1 MDATARHRGFTL
13 LEVITVIAIIGIAAA
28 IALPVLIKTLPQRY
42 LRSTARDL
50 YSALMQAKSEAI
62 RQGTFVSVR
71 IEPNDPN
78 HMFIIFVDN
87 GEGGGIA
94 RNGKQDNPAEKL
106 LFSSGKLANR
116 VIFYPGKDFA
126 SDGSGITFVNKAAVF
141 NARGLPVKAGG
152 SGNEFGG
159 GKLKLCAA
167 TWGGQ
172 ATDDCR
178 VIAVSSAGRIRLTK
192 QVEPD

>member
-1 MDATARHRGFTL
+1 MDVTAKHRGFTL

-28 IALPVLIKTLPQRY
+28 IALPTLIKTLPQKY
-42 LRSTARDL
+42 LRSSARDI

-62 RQGTFVSVR
+62 RRGTFVSVR
-71 IEPNDPN
+71 INPDAN

-94 RNGKQDNPAEKL
+94 RNGKRANLAETL
-106 LFSSGKLANR
+106 LFSAGKLASR
-116 VIFYPGKDFA
+116 VIFDPDTGFA
-126 SDGSGITFVNKAAVF
+126 SDGSGITFANKAAVF
-141 NARGLPVKAGG
+141 NARGLPVGAGG
-152 SGNEFGG
+152 GIGG
-159 GKLKLCAA
+159 GRLRLCVA

-178 VIAVSSAGRIRLTK
+178 TITVSSVGRITLTR
-192 QVEPD
+192 

>member
-62 RQGTFVSVR
+62 RQGTFVSVG
-71 IEPNDPN
+71 ISPGSD

-87 GEGGGIA
+87 GEGGGMA
-94 RNGKQDNPAEKL
+94 RNGRRDGAETVL
-106 LFSSGKLANR
+106 LSSGKLANR
-116 VIFYPGKDFA
+116 VVFDSDTNFA

-152 SGNEFGG
+152 SGNELGG
-159 GKLKLCAA
+159 GKLKLCTA